1 MKITKAKLKQIIK
14 EELEEVIGRYDDPDD
29 DLRHEAELV
38 IEKAKLQKI
47 NLGDL
52 SIEEPQKF
60 SETVSILMD
69 SETLD
74 SMDVEKEVMRIL
86 VNTASDAY
94 DGPLME
100 NKR

>member
-1 MKITKAKLKQIIK
+1 MKITKTQLKQIIK
-14 EELEEVIGRYDDPDD
+14 EELENVMGEAASTDVE
-29 DLRHEAELV
+29 HEAELV

>member
-1 MKITKAKLKQIIK
+1 MKITKTQLKQIIK
-14 EELEEVIGRYDDPDD
+14 EELENVMGEAASTDVE
-29 DLRHEAELV
+29 HEAELV

-74 SMDVEKEVMRIL
+74 SMDVEEEVMRIL

>member
-1 MKITKAKLKQIIK
+1 MKITKTQLKQIIK
-14 EELEEVIGRYDDPDD
+14 EELGSVMGEAASTDVE
-29 DLRHEAELV
+29 HEAELV

-60 SETVSILMD
+60 SETVSALMN

-100 NKR
+100 NKK